1 MLLELTDSFTLKIL
15 NNMTFSVVPLHIGC
29 S

>member
-15 NNMTFSVVPLHIGC
+15 NNMTFSSGATTYRL
-29 S
+29 